1 MEIHTCDN
9 FFIYDK
15 IIPYAIICMKIGNTN
30 NESLFGVGD
39 DGNVKISVHLQDAT
53 LETSGVFTHNE
64 TVSIDI

>member
-1 MEIHTCDN
+1 
-9 FFIYDK
+9 
-15 IIPYAIICMKIGNTN
+15 MKIGNTN